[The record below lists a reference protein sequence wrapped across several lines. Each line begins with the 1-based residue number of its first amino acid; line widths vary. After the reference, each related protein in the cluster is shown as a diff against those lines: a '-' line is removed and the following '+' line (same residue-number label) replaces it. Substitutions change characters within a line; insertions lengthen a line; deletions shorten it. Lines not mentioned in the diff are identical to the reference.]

1 MVVPFRD
8 PVSGLTHMIAALLAV
23 LATVLLILR
32 SVDPAM
38 PWHIV
43 TFSIFGGG
51 MILLYTAST
60 LYHWL
65 PVSEAGVRFLR
76 RVDHSM
82 IFFYIA
88 ATYTPICLIPL
99 RGPWGWSLFGVIWGL
114 ALAGIVMKIFWMHAP
129 RWLSTGIYL
138 AMGWMVLVGAYPLVM
153 NLSTGA
159 LGLAGG
165 RRSGLFRGRPWSTPS
180 SGPIPGPTVSGSTKY
195 STSSSSAAAS
205 ATSWSCIGLFKHFS
219 TQIKKGARTGAL
231 FSSRRCP
238 VRVGTSPGPR
248 PWCRTA
254 CRWPSGWSWT
264 SRPPGS
270 SPG

>member
-1 MVVPFRD
+1 MVIPFRD

-32 SVDPAM
+32 VSSPAM

-114 ALAGIVMKIFWMHAP
+114 ALAGIVMKIFWLHAP
-129 RWLSTGIYL
+129 RWLSTAIYL
-138 AMGWMVLVGAYPLVM
+138 AMGWMALVGVYPLVM
-153 NLSTGA
+153 NLSIAA
-159 LGLAGG
+159 LAWLAGG
-165 RRSGLFRGRPWSTPS
+165 GLVYSAGAVIYALKRPDPWPGRF
-180 SGPIPGPTVSGSTKY
+180 GFHEIFHLFVIGGSF
-195 STSSSSAAAS
+195 
-205 ATSWSCIGLFKHFS
+205 CHFVVMYWF
-219 TQIKKGARTGAL
+219 I
-231 FSSRRCP
+231 
-238 VRVGTSPGPR
+238 
-248 PWCRTA
+248 
-254 CRWPSGWSWT
+254 
-264 SRPPGS
+264 
-270 SPG
+270 

>member
-159 LGLAGG
+159 LAWLAGG
-165 RRSGLFRGRPWSTPS
+165 GLVYSVGAVVYALKWPDPWPNRF
-180 SGPIPGPTVSGSTKY
+180 GFHEIFHVFVIGGSF
-195 STSSSSAAAS
+195 
-205 ATSWSCIGLFKHFS
+205 CHFVVMYWF
-219 TQIKKGARTGAL
+219 I
-231 FSSRRCP
+231 
-238 VRVGTSPGPR
+238 
-248 PWCRTA
+248 
-254 CRWPSGWSWT
+254 
-264 SRPPGS
+264 
-270 SPG
+270 